1 MSKVL
6 LVFDYFKETFN
17 LNKENKTLYGP
28 QIALI
33 AVRVLMIVFI
43 GIGIYKWI
51 GIENINEL
59 TSMQGREIFE
69 FVLSQGLKILLIILL
84 YAGISVFVEA
94 GLLNMYKKVVTQGY
108 TEGADFREG
117 ISKYFL
123 RLMAGEL
130 LILLCYIIA
139 SPFYLIIGIITLT
152 VGLTVIPILAS
163 IFLTMWKVSLVMN
176 DKGLFASI
184 GDSFR
189 FAKSNFI
196 PLAFLQVIHFAFSQP
211 ASSGGSGGGGGG
223 NVNLP
228 SSTQNLP
235 SDSFFDNP
243 GAQQGMEEVIKI
255 FKIAVAVMIPIIAVA
270 TIGASIITMIFEVFF
285 SLSLFVAY
293 KNGFNVEEPVPEII
307 EAVDSSE
314 EADYTVLEESQ
325 AENLDAA
332 EDDAENLDNEG
343 VEQ

>member
-1 MSKVL
+1 MSKIL

-17 LNKENKTLYGP
+17 LNKQNKTLYGP

-33 AVRVLMIVFI
+33 AVKVLMIVFI

-69 FVLSQGLKILLIILL
+69 FVLSQGLKVLLIVLL
-84 YAGISVFVEA
+84 YAGISVLVEA

-123 RLMAGEL
+123 RLLAGEL

-139 SPFYLIIGIITLT
+139 SPFYLIIGLITLT

-176 DKGLFASI
+176 DNGLFASI

-189 FAKSNFI
+189 FAKRNFL
-196 PLAFLQVIHFAFSQP
+196 PLAFLQVIHFAFSQG
-211 ASSGGSGGGGGG
+211 ASSGGGGGGGG

-228 SSTQNLP
+228 SDSQNLP
-235 SDSFFDNP
+235 SDSFLDNP
-243 GAQQGMEEVIKI
+243 GVQQGMEEVIKI
-255 FKIAVAVMIPIIAVA
+255 FKIALAVIIPIVAVA
-270 TIGASIITMIFEVFF
+270 TIGASIIAMLFEVFF

-293 KNGFNVEEPVPEII
+293 KNGFNVKEPVPEII
-307 EAVDSSE
+307 EAVDGLE

-325 AENLDAA
+325 TENPDAA
-332 EDDAENLDNEG
+332 EDDTENSSIEE